1 MSTEPVTNI
10 VPSVQAPQ
18 TNFGILQHSAQIC
31 RPNGQQPG
39 EIPDMLIHMSRA
51 QLISY
56 MSLTSDT
63 VVGTDLTTIIN
74 ESAIGTNYFYPIVP
88 RSTAI
93 SLYRANPIHT
103 CTFYFNQS
111 VYWNAE
117 TILHFW
123 AVKPPQSVGRLRIIY
138 TPPEYVVNS
147 DASAREIS
155 EEWDLSASNIF
166 EFRLPTYS
174 MRNYRQCAYNYA
186 ALNGVADTF
195 RTPFADIK
203 HGRVRVNVTHIYQP
217 GSIFP
222 SNCTIYIFQSFQKP
236 QFATCLGPA
245 IPTERTCL
253 RPVQ

>member
-10 VPSVQAPQ
+10 IPSVQAPQ

-39 EIPDMLIHMSRA
+39 EVPNMLLHMSRA
-51 QLISY
+51 QLLGS

-63 VVGTDLTTIIN
+63 TVGSNLIITT
-74 ESAIGTNYFYPIVP
+74 SGASGSSFLYPLVP

-93 SLYRANPIHT
+93 SAYRESPIHT

-111 VYWNAE
+111 VYWNAGVV
-117 TILHFW
+117 LHFW
-123 AVKPPQSVGRLRIIY
+123 AVKPPQSVGRLRIVY
-138 TPPEYVVNS
+138 TPPEYAASS
-147 DASAREIS
+147 DAAQREIT

-166 EFRLPTYS
+166 EFKLPTYS
-174 MRNYRQCAYNYA
+174 MRSYKQCAWNFA
-186 ALNGVADTF
+186 ALNGVGDTY
-195 RTPFADIK
+195 RTPYADIK
-203 HGRVRVNVTHIYQP
+203 HGRVTVSVTHIYQP

-222 SNCTIYIFQSFQKP
+222 TNCNIFIFQSFQQP

-253 RPVQ
+253 RVTQI